1 MRKTREILRLK
12 FEARLSQR
20 AVARAM
26 GVSNSTISDVLARLK
41 ACGLSWPLPEG
52 LADGELERRLYR
64 RHGERAPDPNEP
76 VWATVHAEMRRK
88 HVTLALLWQE
98 YRHAHPEGYGYSWFC
113 QHYRAWQGRID
124 VVMRQ
129 EHKAGEKLF
138 VDWAGDTI
146 PLLDAESG
154 EVREAH
160 LFLAVLG
167 ASNYTYAEAF
177 ANERTESFLT
187 AHVHAFAF
195 FGGAPELI
203 VPDNARTG
211 VTRADRYEPDL
222 SLAYA
227 ELAAHYGAAVL
238 PARPGK
244 PRDKAKV
251 EGGVLISYRALLAP
265 LRNQT
270 FFSLAE
276 LNAALAVQLAAL
288 NERPF
293 QKLPGSRRSVFIER
307 EAPLLRPLPA
317 EPFSYRTRKKAT
329 VHIDYHVELEGHYY
343 SVPYHL
349 VREQVELRFDARTL
363 EVYHEGVRVALHLR
377 SNVRGRATTEEAHMP
392 AAHRAQ
398 AAWTP
403 ERIAAWAAQSGP
415 ATAAL
420 AAAIMAS
427 RPHPALG
434 YRSCLGVLRLEG
446 KYGAAR
452 LEAACARALA
462 AGGASYRSVRF
473 ILERG
478 LDAQPL
484 EGAAAPPPGLT
495 HANLRGPG
503 YYD

>member
-12 FEARLSQR
+12 FETRLSQR

-26 GVSNSTISDVLARLK
+26 GVSNSTVSDVLARLK
-41 ACGLSWPLPEG
+41 ASGLSWPLPED

-64 RHGERAPDPNEP
+64 KHGETAPDPNEP
-76 VWATVHAEMRRK
+76 GWAQVHAEMRRK

-98 YRHAHPEGYGYSWFC
+98 YRRAHPGGYGYSWFC
-113 QHYRAWQGRID
+113 QHYRAWQGHID

-129 EHKAGEKLF
+129 SHKAGEKLF
-138 VDWAGDTI
+138 VDWAGDTVPI
-146 PLLDAESG
+146 IDPESG
-154 EVREAH
+154 EVTGAS
-160 LFLAVLG
+160 LFVAVLG

-177 ANERTESFLT
+177 ADQRTESFLT
-187 AHVHAFAF
+187 AHVHAFEF

-203 VPDNARTG
+203 VPDNLRTG
-211 VTRADRYEPDL
+211 VAHADRYEAEIAA
-222 SLAYA
+222 SYG

-238 PARPGK
+238 PARAGK

-251 EGGVLISYRALLAP
+251 EGGVLISYRALMAP

-270 FFSLAE
+270 FFTLAE
-276 LNAALAVQLAAL
+276 LNAAIGVQLTAL
-288 NERPF
+288 NARSF
-293 QKLPGSRRSVFIER
+293 QKLPGSRRSVFLER
-307 EAPLLRPLPA
+307 EAPLLRALPA
-317 EPFSYRTRKKAT
+317 EPYAYRTRKTAT
-329 VHIDYHVELEGHYY
+329 VHIDYHVELAGHYY

-349 VREQVELRFDARTL
+349 AREKVELRFDARTL
-363 EVYHEGVRVALHLR
+363 EVYHEGLRVALHLR
-377 SNVRGRATTEEAHMP
+377 SARKGGATTDEAHMP

-403 ERIAAWAAQSGP
+403 ERIEAWAAKTGP

-420 AAAIMAS
+420 AAAIMAG
-427 RPHPALG
+427 RPHPELG
-434 YRSCLGVLRLEG
+434 FRSCLGVLRLEG

-462 AGGASYRSVRF
+462 AGGTSYRSVRS

-478 LDAQPL
+478 LDALPA
-484 EGAAAPPPGLT
+484 ENSAAAPPALS